1 MSTLPV
7 QEISA
12 AEFYQHHRS
21 TTSIQLRGK
30 GRRGASS
37 VFLKGR
43 ADPQR
48 RQTEFEIAK
57 IGSKRH
63 NAALRH
69 NMDAGAADVVR
80 VFSSNPTST
89 AYYDWGSY
97 RVARETDGHFTLC
110 VPETAAV
117 PATTTTTTAVPAAAA
132 TGGTTRKSSSPAAP
146 STGAAGAPPAPKRRR
161 RTSGQMSIPTE
172 YNGVK
177 FRSRLEARI
186 ALFMD
191 RVQVSWSY
199 ERITLRLPAGNTYTP
214 DFFLPRQNLLV
225 EVKPAFPHVEE
236 MEKCEAV
243 ARDVGMRVVLLFG
256 SELGPAYRHING
268 DGGRFYSHQNA
279 PRGMAWDSQGERI
292 AGDVLFVRE
301 AGGTVGLQPVVS
313 TTDTRWD
320 DPIIQRE
327 LVRVASHSF
336 A

>member
-1 MSTLPV
+1 MSTTVV

-43 ADPQR
+43 ADPQTR
-48 RQTEFEIAK
+48 RTEFEIAK

-69 NMDAGAADVVR
+69 NMSAGSADVVR

-97 RVARETDGHFTLC
+97 QVTRETDSHFTLRA
-110 VPETAAV
+110 PDGAAASDNTAAV
-117 PATTTTTTAVPAAAA
+117 ITAAPPVAAAV
-132 TGGTTRKSSSPAAP
+132 AP
-146 STGAAGAPPAPKRRR
+146 APPAPKRR

-186 ALFMD
+186 AMFMD
-191 RVQVSWSY
+191 RVEMPWSY
-199 ERITLRLPAGNTYTP
+199 ERITLRLPSGNTYTP

-236 MEKCEAV
+236 MQKCEAV
-243 ARDVGMRVVLLFG
+243 ARDVGMRVVLLYG
-256 SELGPAYRHING
+256 SDLGPAYRHING

-279 PRGMAWDSQGERI
+279 PRGMAWNSQGERI

-313 TTDTRWD
+313 TVDTRWD
-320 DPIIQRE
+320 DPVIQRE
-327 LVRVASHSF
+327 LVRVAGHSF